1 MLYMLSTNLE
11 VYSAQ
16 KYLSIVRSRQGHLM
30 VAFGI
35 GPISEKRDGSTCP
48 KLSDGSARG
57 SKKFLG
63 AYGR

>member
-35 GPISEKRDGSTCP
+35 GPISEEMAALYFMHVSGGQAWS
-48 KLSDGSARG
+48 SQ
-57 SKKFLG
+57 
-63 AYGR
+63 

>member
-35 GPISEKRDGSTCP
+35 GPISEEM
-48 KLSDGSARG
+48 AA
-57 SKKFLG
+57 LG
-63 AYGR
+63 GQTWSNQ